1 VPEGPASQP
10 RRRVRVLPRR
20 RPREEA
26 SGSWYPRWYW
36 PGFALPGTLWM
47 LVLFVLP
54 FYVVVSIAFG
64 TVDPVFQSPL
74 PVYEP
79 WWWTNRYLLEEWHFA
94 IGEFRA
100 VELRTLIY
108 VVLATAICLVI
119 AYAVAYYVARFGG
132 KRKGLFLTLLIAPF
146 FISYLM
152 RMLSW
157 VELLQSNGYVNN
169 VLTFLHITPHP
180 INWLAGVPFTVVIG
194 LVYGYIPYMILPLY
208 GFLDRIDQSQLEA
221 GRDLGANPFWTFV
234 RVTLPLSKP
243 AILASLVIV
252 TLPMFGDYYTNNLL
266 SGSPKTTM
274 FGNLLDNAME
284 ATGQGPEAAVLVLF
298 LVVFLM
304 IPMLYYMRE
313 TAKAQRNQ

>member
-1 VPEGPASQP
+1 
-10 RRRVRVLPRR
+10 
-20 RPREEA
+20 
-26 SGSWYPRWYW
+26 
-36 PGFALPGTLWM
+36 M
-47 LVLFVLP
+47 LALFVLP

-64 TVDPVFQSPL
+64 TVDPIFQSPL

-79 WWWTNRYLLEEWHFA
+79 WFWSAKYLAEEWHFV
-94 IGEFRA
+94 IGEFRI
-100 VELRTLIY
+100 VELRTLVY

-119 AYAVAYYVARFGG
+119 SYTVAYYVARYGG

-157 VELLQSNGYVNN
+157 VELLQPNGYVNN
-169 VLTFLHITPHP
+169 VLTFFHITPHP
-180 INWLAGVPFTVVIG
+180 INWLDGVPFTVVMG
-194 LVYGYIPYMILPLY
+194 LVYGYVPYMILPLY
-208 GFLDRIDQSQLEA
+208 GFLDRIDKSQLEA
-221 GRDLGANPFWTFV
+221 GRDLGASPFSTFV

-266 SGSPKTTM
+266 SGSPRTTM
-274 FGNLLDNAME
+274 FGNLLDNSME
-284 ATGQGPEAAVLVLF
+284 ATGQGPEAAILVLF